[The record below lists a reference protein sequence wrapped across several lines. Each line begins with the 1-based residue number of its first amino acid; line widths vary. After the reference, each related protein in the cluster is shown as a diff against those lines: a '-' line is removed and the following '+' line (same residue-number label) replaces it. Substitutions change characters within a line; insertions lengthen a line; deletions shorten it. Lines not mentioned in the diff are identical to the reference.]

1 MDVIKN
7 SKDRAGLEL
16 QADLYRRAGDD
27 KTADEFEAK
36 AEKLYHEYRK
46 YIGLE

>member
-1 MDVIKN
+1 MNVRKN
-7 SKDRAGLEL
+7 AEIRAWLEI

>member
-1 MDVIKN
+1 MDVCKN
-7 SKDRAGLEL
+7 ARDRAWLEL
-16 QADLYRRAGDD
+16 QADLYRRHGDD

-36 AEKLYHEYRK
+36 AQELYHEYRR

>member
-1 MDVIKN
+1 MDVGKN
-7 SKDRAGLEL
+7 ARDRAWLEL

-27 KTADEFEAK
+27 KTASEFEAK
-36 AEKLYHEYRK
+36 AADLYHEYRK

>member
-1 MDVIKN
+1 MNVRKN
-7 SKDRAGLEL
+7 VEDRVWLEL

-36 AEKLYHEYRK
+36 ANELYHEYRK